1 MRTGGVLG
9 VRRYLPRLRDRWAE
23 PWSMV
28 TPERLLARNDGKQ
41 KVGGAASSG
50 VNHVRP
56 GVVVRAVMRVGK
68 TAHAVAGLDVEPD
81 SMAFREHH
89 AGRPDFHVDA
99 NHFMGLQPL
108 AAFMRMGLAMGHTE
122 GRVEPAVRGAS
133 CASAPSTSAPRLP
146 ATGSR

>member
-81 SMAFREHH
+81 SMAFRDRH
-89 AGRPDFHVDA
+89 AGPPDFPAHA
-99 NHFMGLQPL
+99 NHF
-108 AAFMRMGLAMGHTE
+108 
-122 GRVEPAVRGAS
+122 
-133 CASAPSTSAPRLP
+133 LP
-146 ATGSR
+146 PHPPPVLLRSHLPNV